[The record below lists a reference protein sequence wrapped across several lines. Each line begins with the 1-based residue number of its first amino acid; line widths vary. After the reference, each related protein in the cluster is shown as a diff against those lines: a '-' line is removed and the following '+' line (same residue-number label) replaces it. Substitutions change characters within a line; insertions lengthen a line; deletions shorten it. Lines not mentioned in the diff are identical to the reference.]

1 LILHFVNEELVDKG
15 NVNSK
20 SSLSIGGK
28 MSEKGADKAGVVLA
42 YCLGGAAILVALAA
56 FVYAIR
62 WW

>member
-1 LILHFVNEELVDKG
+1 
-15 NVNSK
+15 
-20 SSLSIGGK
+20 
-28 MSEKGADKAGVVLA
+28 VVLA